1 MECYLKKEKKK
12 KKIFN
17 DCIDRKSL
25 KAVRIINIIIQ
36 EQIMSLMYIL

>member
-1 MECYLKKEKKK
+1 MLFKKRKEKK
-12 KKIFN
+12 IFY

-36 EQIMSLMYIL
+36 EQIMSLMFIL